1 MCEPIVGGGLWGSVG
16 SAPQRLTTVFAAA
29 GAQDGARSRWAGP
42 VGEVRDTRTVRKRD
56 LIRNAATPDV
66 VVDGARQEVR
76 IDGEAVTLAPAR
88 ELPLNRAYFLV

>member
-1 MCEPIVGGGLWGSVG
+1 
-16 SAPQRLTTVFAAA
+16 VFAAA

-76 IDGEAVTLAPAR
+76 IDGEVVTLAPAR